1 MIRIGDYFQGFATKK
16 LAAVDVNK
24 MTSNQHEFNG
34 AAGFRALLGTPS
46 GRVHYKAYFAYLTD
60 ESEDDVPELFES
72 TLTWYDSRAR
82 IPGRSEYRLYY
93 PAAVEA
99 IVQRARVGD
108 TMFLALKHDGS
119 LLLVLAQQGSTVLRQ
134 LEWVFDARPEDSGV
148 LFVANDMGAQPDRN
162 EVAGEALLEMLGIE
176 VDSSDDN
183 LMDEVARKFPGEA
196 WPTTPV
202 FAAFARSLVR
212 DCDPLGAPDE
222 TLLRWVNMEHK
233 LFRTLEKH
241 RISDKIGNG
250 FMGPDGLVDV
260 DAFLKL
266 SLSVHN
272 RRKSR
277 AGLSLE
283 QHIEALFDVHGI
295 QYVKK
300 TKTEG
305 KKEPDFL
312 FPSKAAYDD
321 AEFPDALLT
330 MLGSKTTLKDRW
342 RQVLNEA
349 NRIPHKHLLTLQPG
363 ISEDQTSE
371 MQAENLQLVI
381 PSELQTQGFSSAQQS
396 WLLTV
401 DDFIGVIRSK
411 EQRHGTGAADQ
422 LWGADIEY
430 GQVEPQ
436 KVHGDRDE
444 DVHVQDRS

>member
-1 MIRIGDYFQGFATKK
+1 MIRIGDYFQGFASKK
-16 LAAVDVNK
+16 LAAVDINK

-34 AAGFRALLGTPS
+34 AAAFKELLGSPS
-46 GRVHYKAYFAYLTD
+46 EKDRYKAYFAYLTD
-60 ESEDDVPELFES
+60 EDEVPELFES
-72 TLTWYDSRAR
+72 QLTWYDSRAK
-82 IPGRSEYRLYY
+82 IQGRSEYRLYY
-93 PAAVEA
+93 PAAVDS
-99 IVQRARVGD
+99 IVQQARVGD
-108 TMFLALKHDGS
+108 TMFLALKHDRT
-119 LLLVLAQQGSTVLRQ
+119 LLLVLAEQGSTVLRQ
-134 LEWVFDARPEDSGV
+134 LEWVFDSRPEENGA
-148 LFVANDMGAQPDRN
+148 LFVANDMEAQPDRN

-212 DCDPLGAPDE
+212 DSDPLGAPDE

-250 FMGPDGLVDV
+250 FMGSDGLVDV

-283 QHIEALFDVHGI
+283 QHVEALFDVHGI
-295 QYVKK
+295 RYAKK
-300 TKTEG
+300 AKTEG

-312 FPSKAAYDD
+312 FPSKAGYDD
-321 AEFPDALLT
+321 PAFPDALLT

-363 ISEDQTSE
+363 ISEDQTAE
-371 MQAENLQLVI
+371 MRTENLQLVI

-396 WLLTV
+396 WLLSV
-401 DDFIGVIRSK
+401 ADFIDVIRGK
-411 EQRHGTGAADQ
+411 ERRSLAGATDQ
-422 LWGADIEY
+422 LLGPDVEF
-430 GQVEPQ
+430 GQVESQ
-436 KVHGDRDE
+436 STHGDRTG
-444 DVHVQDRS
+444 DVSAKDRA